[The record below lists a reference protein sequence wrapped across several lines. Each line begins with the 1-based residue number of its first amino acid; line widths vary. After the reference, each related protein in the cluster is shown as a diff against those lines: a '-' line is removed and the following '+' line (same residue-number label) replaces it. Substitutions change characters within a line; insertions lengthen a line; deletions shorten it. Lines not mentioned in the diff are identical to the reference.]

1 MKRNSLGDSGMKT
14 EIESKQDI
22 EKTLEID
29 HNSGPVRLYIKY
41 ATITL
46 AVIIAAIIIIIWIK
60 SKSSAIKY
68 KTEQIRQGDLAIIV
82 TATGTLK
89 PTEQV
94 DVGVEVSGTIKT
106 VEVDYNSR
114 VKTGQILAR
123 LDTAK
128 LEAQATQY
136 RAALESAKA
145 KALQTRA
152 TITETLAKLEQ
163 LKKVRELSNS
173 KIPSQLEM
181 YTAEAAYERAKADA
195 TSADAETFKAQ
206 ATLQATEIDLV
217 KSVIKSPINGIV
229 LTRSIEPGQTVAA
242 SFTTPVLF
250 TIAKDLTK
258 MELHV
263 NVDEADIGKIQ
274 EGQKANFSVA
284 AWPKRTFEA
293 DIKQARY
300 GSTTTS
306 GVVTYETV
314 LKVNNEDLL
323 LRPGMTATADI
334 TVKNIKNAIL
344 MPSAALRFTPPLQQE
359 KQKST
364 GLVGAILPRPP
375 AQSSGK
381 RSDSSARKEQKVWIL
396 KDNKLSAIPVIVGS
410 TNGNMAEILSGG
422 VKPGMAVAVDI
433 IEGSK

>member
-1 MKRNSLGDSGMKT
+1 MKT
-14 EIESKQDI
+14 DIESKQDI

-29 HNSGPVRLYIKY
+29 QNSRPARRYVKY

-46 AVIIAAIIIIIWIK
+46 AVIIAATIIIIWTK
-60 SKSSAIKY
+60 GKSSAIKY
-68 KTEQIRQGDLAIIV
+68 KTEEVKQGDLSTIV

-114 VKTGQILAR
+114 VKTGQTLAR

-145 KALQTRA
+145 KVLQTGA

-163 LKKVRELSNS
+163 LKKVRELSNG

-181 YTAEAAYERAKADA
+181 FTAEAAYERAKADA
-195 TSADAETFKAQ
+195 TSAEAEISKAK

-242 SFTTPVLF
+242 SFTTPILF

-284 AWPKRTFEA
+284 AWPNRTFEA

-334 TVKNIKNAIL
+334 TVKNIKNAVL

-375 AQSSGK
+375 AQSSRK
-381 RSDSSARKEQKVWIL
+381 HSNPSARKEQEVWLL

-410 TNGNMAEILSGG
+410 TNGNMAEILSGD
-422 VKPGMAVAVDI
+422 VKPGMAVVVDI
-433 IEGSK
+433 IAGSK

>member
-1 MKRNSLGDSGMKT
+1 MKT
-14 EIESKQDI
+14 DIESKQDI

-29 HNSGPVRLYIKY
+29 QNSGPARRYVKY
-41 ATITL
+41 AAVTL
-46 AVIIAAIIIIIWIK
+46 AVIIAAIIIIICTK
-60 SKSSAIKY
+60 GKSSAIKY
-68 KTEQIRQGDLAIIV
+68 KTEEVKQGDLSTIV

-145 KALQTRA
+145 KALQTGA

-163 LKKVRELSNS
+163 LKKVRELSNG

-181 YTAEAAYERAKADA
+181 FTAEAAYERAKADA
-195 TSADAETFKAQ
+195 TSAEAEISKAK

-229 LTRSIEPGQTVAA
+229 LIRSIEPGQTVAA
-242 SFTTPVLF
+242 SFTTPILF

-284 AWPKRTFEA
+284 AWPNRTFEA

-334 TVKNIKNAIL
+334 TVKNIKNAVL

-364 GLVGAILPRPP
+364 GLVDAILPRPP
-375 AQSSGK
+375 AQSSRK
-381 RSDSSARKEQKVWIL
+381 HSDSSARKEQEVWLL
-396 KDNKLSAIPVIVGS
+396 KDNKLSAMPVVVGS
-410 TNGNMAEILSGG
+410 TNGNMAEILSGD
-422 VKPGMAVAVDI
+422 VKPGMAVVVDI
-433 IEGSK
+433 IAGSK